1 MTNATLDALE
11 AAALA
16 WLDARGAESIAAG
29 RTRWEMGDDA
39 IGPLESIVRAIERA
53 RTRSEV
59 LQEPPSRMIERAREN
74 IAGAFAT
81 LRKME
86 VKMHRDDALAERAM
100 YLWTLAVSVAG
111 WGVVGLVWWAVA

>member
-1 MTNATLDALE
+1 MTRATLDALE

-16 WLDARGAESIAAG
+16 WLDARGAESIAAS
-29 RTRWEMGDDA
+29 RTRWEIGDDA

-59 LQEPPSRMIERAREN
+59 LREPPSAMIERARKN
-74 IAGAFAT
+74 IADVFDT

-86 VKMHRDDALAERAM
+86 ADNA
-100 YLWTLAVSVAG
+100 S
-111 WGVVGLVWWAVA
+111 

>member
-1 MTNATLDALE
+1 MTRATLDALE

-29 RTRWEMGDDA
+29 RTRWEIGDDV

-59 LQEPPSRMIERAREN
+59 LMKSRSKKIERASVN
-74 IAGAFAT
+74 IASALGF

-86 VKMHRDDALAERAM
+86 ADDA
-100 YLWTLAVSVAG
+100 S
-111 WGVVGLVWWAVA
+111 